1 MVVHRAQITGGGQND
16 VIGVHPLQRQAGVE
30 RTLERAAIGADPF
43 VVEAELVVER
53 GGTPQVT
60 AEHQM
65 ELEDIGDAVVLKR
78 AEPEKSPVPVGVLGF
93 VTRAVE

>member
-1 MVVHRAQITGGGQND
+1 
-16 VIGVHPLQRQAGVE
+16 
-30 RTLERAAIGADPF
+30 
-43 VVEAELVVER
+43 
-53 GGTPQVT
+53 
-60 AEHQM
+60 M